1 VIQGVRHG
9 ESRRTPVPL
18 GLASHQAVGHG
29 VRTTFVP
36 QNYPLFLNL
45 LRVVILLGLICNFD
59 RNSLQTSP
67 GDPAKCN
74 YRAGPIPELG
84 TACLVGDA
92 TYFTTS
98 IK

>member
-45 LRVVILLGLICNFD
+45 LRVVILSWPD
-59 RNSLQTSP
+59 LQFRPKLAANISW
-67 GDPAKCN
+67 GS
-74 YRAGPIPELG
+74 G
-84 TACLVGDA
+84 
-92 TYFTTS
+92 
-98 IK
+98 